1 MKIIEVNNL
10 TKEIGKKKIL
20 HNISFSLE
28 SGEVLGVVGKN
39 GSGKTTLLKS
49 LVGLIHPTSGEI
61 IINGFDIE
69 KDYKKAITGV
79 GCMIEV
85 PVMYDYLSGRDN
97 LNVYRMM
104 FKGIKKE
111 RIDEIIRLISLEGS
125 AYKKLKIYSL
135 GMRERLGIGISL
147 LNNPKLLIL
156 DEPTNGLDPVGIKDL
171 RDFIKSL
178 KGTTIIITSHML
190 NEIEN
195 LCDKVMFIDNG
206 KVISIKDV
214 KHNKKIYK
222 FEVDDEDITNKIIYP
237 YKTNNNLEIEATKE
251 EYLRISEN
259 LIKNNVKIFS
269 VSEKS
274 NLESEFLSL
283 IGESNE

>member
-1 MKIIEVNNL
+1 MKIVEVNNL
-10 TKEIGKKKIL
+10 TKNVGKKKIL
-20 HNISFSLE
+20 DDISFDLE
-28 SGEVLGVVGKN
+28 SGEILGVVGKN

-49 LVGLIHPTSGEI
+49 LVGLIYPTEGVI
-61 IINGFDIE
+61 KINGYDLKE
-69 KDYKKAITGV
+69 DYKKAINSV

-85 PVMYDYLSGRDN
+85 PVMYDYLSGKDN
-97 LNVYRMM
+97 LNIYRMM

-111 RIDEIIRLISLEGS
+111 RVDEIIKLISLEGS
-125 AYKKLKIYSL
+125 EYKKLKIYSL
-135 GMRERLGIGISL
+135 GMKERLGIGVSL

-156 DEPTNGLDPVGIKDL
+156 DEPTNGLDPIGIRDL

-178 KGTTIIITSHML
+178 IGVSVIITSHML
-190 NEIEN
+190 SEIEN
-195 LCDKVMFIDNG
+195 VCDKVMFIDKG
-206 KVISIKDV
+206 KLLGIKDV

-222 FEVDDEDITNKIIYP
+222 FEVDDENTTNKIIYP
-237 YKTNNNLEIEATKE
+237 YKTNNSLEIEATNE

>member
-10 TKEIGKKKIL
+10 TKEVGKKKIL
-20 HNISFSLE
+20 DDISFELE
-28 SGEVLGVVGKN
+28 SGVVLGVVGKN

-61 IINGFDIE
+61 KINGFDI
-69 KDYKKAITGV
+69 KNDYKKAINSV

-85 PVMYDYLSGRDN
+85 PVMYDYLSGKDN
-97 LNVYRMM
+97 LNIYRMM

-111 RIDEIIRLISLEGS
+111 RVDEIIKLISLEGS
-125 AYKKLKIYSL
+125 EYKKLKIYSL

-171 RDFIKSL
+171 REFIKSL
-178 KGTTIIITSHML
+178 KDTTVIITSHML
-190 NEIEN
+190 SEIEN
-195 LCDKVMFIDNG
+195 ICDKVMFIDKG
-206 KVISIKDV
+206 KLIGIKDV

-222 FEVDDEDITNKIIYP
+222 FVVDDEDVTNKIIYP
-237 YKTNNNLEIEATKE
+237 YKTNNSLEIEATKE
-251 EYLRISEN
+251 EYLRISED

-274 NLESEFLSL
+274 NLENEFLSL
-283 IGESNE
+283 VGESNE